1 MDEWQMLA
9 SRTLLETYDIRWPKA
24 TGESPKLAV
33 CVRWIDIFAPTPKY
47 YRSHDDV
54 VSKIQ
59 DASTK
64 ICMAAWVKGALNPL
78 KSSLLDPKAWC
89 LADGCQ
95 NLYDFDGLSENSTSV
110 FAL

>member
-1 MDEWQMLA
+1 MLA

-54 VSKIQ
+54 APKIQ

-95 NLYDFDGLSENSTSV
+95 NSCDFDGLSGNSTSV